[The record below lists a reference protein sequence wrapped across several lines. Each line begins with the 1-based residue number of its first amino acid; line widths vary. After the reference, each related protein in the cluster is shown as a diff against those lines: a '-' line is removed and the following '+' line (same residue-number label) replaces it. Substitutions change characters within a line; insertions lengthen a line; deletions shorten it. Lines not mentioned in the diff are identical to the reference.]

1 MGVSKKLKA
10 GVRTMTVEIHEKDG
24 EIIVTFRP
32 DDSEGAKGEGFLSI
46 ALMDGDKPDAPSH
59 LCCILSVSD
68 GEQGSFL
75 VATPTEVT
83 VFLKNGDDITVKT
96 NLNGGCK

>member
-1 MGVSKKLKA
+1 MGIRKKLWVE
-10 GVRTMTVEIHEKDG
+10 VRTMTVEIHQEDG
-24 EIIVTFRP
+24 EIIVAFRP
-32 DDSEGAKGEGFLSI
+32 DDSEEAKGEGFLSI
-46 ALMDGDKPDAPSH
+46 ALMDGDKPNAPPC

-68 GEQGSFL
+68 GEHESFL

-83 VFLKNGDDITVKT
+83 IYTKNGDDITVKT